1 MLLTYPEVTPLLK
14 SISEKYSNA
23 FVYEKTENIFDT
35 IALLHHSS
43 LVISPDTSIIHI
55 ASGLNKQIIAFY
67 KLADKENFTHWNPN
81 CKNKTHIIN
90 FVENVNEISPEDVLE
105 VIR

>member
-35 IALLHHSS
+35 IELLHHSS
-43 LVISPDTSIIHI
+43 LVISPDTSIVHI

-67 KLADKENFTHWNPN
+67 KLADKENFAHWNPN